1 MRKGKGIKLGKLRV
15 KQTCCW
21 YQLCFF
27 ASAPYISKPLSI
39 KRTYPKEQHG
49 DRDEFQ
55 SDKCS
60 ELKNELYHKPLLL
73 LSPNRKK
80 SILKKLTFSVGNNQG
95 NVESV
100 H

>member
-1 MRKGKGIKLGKLRV
+1 M
-15 KQTCCW
+15 
-21 YQLCFF
+21 
-27 ASAPYISKPLSI
+27 PYISKPLSI
-39 KRTYPKEQHG
+39 KRTYPKEQHD

-55 SDKCS
+55 SDKYS
-60 ELKNELYHKPLLL
+60 ELKNELYHKPLLV

-80 SILKKLTFSVGNNQG
+80 KNILKNLTFSVGSNQG